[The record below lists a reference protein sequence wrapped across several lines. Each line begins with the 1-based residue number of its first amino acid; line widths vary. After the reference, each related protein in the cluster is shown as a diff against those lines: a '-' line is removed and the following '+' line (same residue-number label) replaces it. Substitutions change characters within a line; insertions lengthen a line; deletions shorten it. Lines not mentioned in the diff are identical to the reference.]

1 MTDFTACKFLF
12 KHKVCIFRGMAALT
26 DKLMQLDE
34 AAIIRQIIYLTMC
47 LYVQTD
53 HPRNLWFSFHQT
65 NSSFTL
71 TFLYKN
77 QRERQSD
84 EASVLT
90 GVKFCEVRN
99 CCSCCCSRRSCF
111 CCSDRNGDLKQMLT
125 CGSTPVRERHRV

>member
-47 LYVQTD
+47 LYVQTE

-71 TFLYKN
+71 TFLYTCHLII
-77 QRERQSD
+77 RY
-84 EASVLT
+84 T
-90 GVKFCEVRN
+90 GLCHAPR
-99 CCSCCCSRRSCF
+99 
-111 CCSDRNGDLKQMLT
+111 
-125 CGSTPVRERHRV
+125 